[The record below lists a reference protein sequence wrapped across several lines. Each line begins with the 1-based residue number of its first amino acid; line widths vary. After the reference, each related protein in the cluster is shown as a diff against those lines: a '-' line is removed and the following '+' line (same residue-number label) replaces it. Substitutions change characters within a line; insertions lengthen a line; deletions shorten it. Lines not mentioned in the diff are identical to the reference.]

1 MSFSLRL
8 TADLAFACVARAVG
22 FKDGSD
28 LIHQICADELFNS
41 ESTQAAV
48 PAVGDFRAPIVWIS
62 GSDALDYP
70 RIAPFAQSLAVS
82 GRHIFLETSGLTLR
96 PRLHEFQPSPNFC
109 FAIRFNSGLSVQ
121 EQRTGFEAL
130 RMARLA
136 GFYSCARVVLHTG
149 FWPTQL
155 KEIHEKLRACDVDG
169 ILVTSADSNA
179 ELVKQTA
186 ALRRE
191 WLNRSCAILSSLL
204 DSSLA
209 SQRFQSSTNSTSSS
223 HPKPQHEALG
233 EEVEAG

>member
-8 TADLAFACVARAVG
+8 TADLTLAWAARAIG
-22 FKDGSD
+22 AKHGSD
-28 LIHQICADELFNS
+28 LIQQICADELFNS
-41 ESTQAAV
+41 ESTQASV
-48 PAVGDFRAPIVWIS
+48 PAARDFRAPILWIS

-70 RIAPFAQSLAVS
+70 QIATFAQSLAASRGHV
-82 GRHIFLETSGLTLR
+82 FLETSGLALK
-96 PRLHEFQPSPNFC
+96 PRLHEFQPLHNF
-109 FAIRFNSGLSVQ
+109 FIAIRFDSGLSVQ

-136 GFYSCARVVLHTG
+136 GFYSCARVVLQPG

-155 KEIHEKLRACDVDG
+155 KELHDKLRGCDVDG

-179 ELVKQTA
+179 EFVKQTA
-186 ALRRE
+186 ALRRSL
-191 WLNRSCAILSSLL
+191 LNRSCEILSSLL

-223 HPKPQHEALG
+223 QSKPQREALG